1 MNLKKM
7 HLYIFILW
15 EEGHTHW
22 VQGTASLGTASLGTV
37 SLGLDLLMGMC
48 VYVHVCMCAC
58 VCTCACMCVCGIPRF
73 FDGLFNLWEGL
84 LPNTTGLF
92 ITAQLT
98 AWRSHRLL
106 LILLSSLSFSSFLSI
121 FQSLL
126 PSCLT
131 SASVLLHFLPFS
143 LSNEVLWRE
152 SICSVSSWSLAGG
165 NELPPISCFLCFL
178 CTT

>member
-22 VQGTASLGTASLGTV
+22 VQGTASLGTA

-73 FDGLFNLWEGL
+73 FDSLFNLWEGL